1 MTILNAEK
9 LCIRVFKVAK
19 EIKILSI
26 DKLLS
31 DNGSP
36 EWHGDGKK
44 TRLPVHL
51 ASIVSGDKIELF
63 CYEVPLIALTF
74 FFVNSILIDLRAIYV
89 VILIFLK

>member
-36 EWHGDGKK
+36 DWRWQKD
-44 TRLPVHL
+44 PVTLHL

-63 CYEVPLIALTF
+63 C
-74 FFVNSILIDLRAIYV
+74 
-89 VILIFLK
+89 